1 MRQKRALGLGL
12 CTAMLLAMAVAGS
25 PVLAASSASLA
36 VPSWCPFNA
45 AAPAMAQTAA
55 FRRIA
60 EKATRREM
68 ITLVAIGSSST
79 AGSDLSD
86 PALAYPTHLERHL
99 NALLGG
105 QVVTVL
111 NKGKGGEGV
120 PETVA
125 RFKRDVVALNPDLVV
140 WQLGSNDIVRRAD
153 PATTAKSVEDG
164 MLELAMSGTPIVM
177 MDTQTAPAIAASPV
191 LEQTQTLLKAAAVR
205 HHALFWS
212 RFELMRGILASRVA
226 SPDDLIKPDQLHMT
240 VPMHVC
246 TGKVLA
252 EAIAVELGQISA
264 EVISASR

>member
-1 MRQKRALGLGL
+1 
-12 CTAMLLAMAVAGS
+12 MLLAMSAGGS
-25 PVLAASSASLA
+25 PAFASGSPSLAA
-36 VPSWCPFNA
+36 PSWCPVKA
-45 AAPAMAQTAA
+45 AGPAMAQTAA

-60 EKATRREM
+60 EKAARRET

-79 AGSDLSD
+79 EGSDLSD
-86 PALAYPTHLERHL
+86 PTLAYPTHLERHL

-125 RFKRDVVALNPDLVV
+125 RFKRDVVSLKPDLVV

-153 PATTAKSVEDG
+153 PAVTAKSVEDG

-177 MDTQTAPAIAASPV
+177 MDTQTAPAVAASPV
-191 LEQTQTLLKAAAVR
+191 LEQTQTLLKSAAVR

-212 RFELMRGILASRVA
+212 RFELMRGILASRA
-226 SPDDLIKPDQLHMT
+226 AGADDLIKPDQLHMT

>member
-1 MRQKRALGLGL
+1 
-12 CTAMLLAMAVAGS
+12 MLLALAVAGS
-25 PVLAASSASLA
+25 PVHAAGSPSLSAPA
-36 VPSWCPFNA
+36 WCPVKA
-45 AAPAMAQTAA
+45 TAPAMAHTAL

-60 EKATRREM
+60 EKAARRET

-79 AGSDLSD
+79 EGSDLSD
-86 PALAYPTHLERHL
+86 PTLAYPTHLERHL

-105 QVVTVL
+105 KVVTVL

-125 RFKRDVVALNPDLVV
+125 RFKHDVVALKPDLVV
-140 WQLGSNDIVRRAD
+140 WQLGANDIVRRAD
-153 PATTAKSVEDG
+153 PAVTAKSVEDG
-164 MLELAMSGTPIVM
+164 MLELAMSGTPVVM
-177 MDTQTAPAIAASPV
+177 MDTQTAPSVAVSPV
-191 LEQTQTLLKAAAVR
+191 LEPTQKLLKAAAVR
-205 HHALFWS
+205 HQALFWS
-212 RFELMRGILASRVA
+212 RFELMRGILASQAA
-226 SPDDLIKPDQLHMT
+226 SSDDLIRPDQLHMT